1 MRSKSLIYGV
11 GNNDT
16 DLKTK
21 TKDPNG
27 KEIKNVYYR
36 YWHDMLRRAYDPGY
50 SKIYPTYEGVTVC
63 DEWLKLS
70 NFITWMNQ
78 FDFTGK
84 NLDKDLI
91 NPNNKI
97 YSPENCCFITA
108 KLNSFLTSRKVID
121 ENNKLPNGV
130 HWHKMHEKFQAQ
142 ITVDG
147 KRAHL
152 GYFTDVNDAEI
163 RYLTEKIKLLK
174 ELQLELEGTDDS
186 IRIIAGLERWK
197 DEVFQVR
204 LNELL
209 NRELQ

>member
-21 TKDPNG
+21 TKDANG

-50 SKIYPTYEGVTVC
+50 RKLYPTYEGVTVC

-70 NFITWMNQ
+70 NFIEWMNK
-78 FDFTGK
+78 FDYEGK

-91 NPNNKI
+91 VRNNKV
-97 YSPENCCFITA
+97 YSPENCCFISPR
-108 KLNSFLTSRKVID
+108 LNSFIASRKDLLID
-121 ENNKLPNGV
+121 NNLPSGV
-130 HWHKMHEKFQAQ
+130 RWHKFHKKYQAQ
-142 ITVDG
+142 ISINN

-152 GYFTDVNDAEI
+152 GYFTDVNDAEA

-174 ELQLELEGTDDS
+174 ELQLELDGTDDS

-197 DEVFQVR
+197 DEIFQVR

-209 NRELQ
+209 NREVQ

>member
-21 TKDPNG
+21 TKDANG

-36 YWHDMLRRAYDPGY
+36 YWHDMLRRAYDPEY
-50 SKIYPTYEGVTVC
+50 SKLYPTYEGVTVC

-70 NFITWMNQ
+70 NFIAWMNQ
-78 FDFTGK
+78 FEFEGK

-91 NPNNKI
+91 FPTNKL
-97 YSPENCCFITA
+97 YSPENCCFILP
-108 KLNSFLTSRKVID
+108 KINSFLTSIKTQTDTNNLPSGVRWHKTHQKYHVQISV
-121 ENNKLPNGV
+121 NNKSV
-130 HWHKMHEKFQAQ
+130 
-142 ITVDG
+142 
-147 KRAHL
+147 HL
-152 GYFTDVNDAEI
+152 GYFTDVNEAEI

-197 DEVFQVR
+197 DDIFQVR

-209 NRELQ
+209 NREVQ